1 MQTNQPRAEYQIT
14 KENPKSQSLQEL
26 FKLVSFKMFTLS
38 YLAFS
43 MENTTK
49 VLSFLLLNDAGASP
63 GHPAWHSVSP
73 PLRKCE

>member
-14 KENPKSQSLQEL
+14 RENPKSQSLQEI

-49 VLSFLLLNDAGASP
+49 ALPFRLLNGTGASP
-63 GHPAWHSVSP
+63 GDPAEHGVSP
-73 PLRKCE
+73 AFGNCG

>member
-14 KENPKSQSLQEL
+14 RENPKSQSLQEI

-49 VLSFLLLNDAGASP
+49 ALPFRLLNGTGASP
-63 GHPAWHSVSP
+63 GDPAWHGVSP